1 MQKYLAF
8 MKSKTEVSAL
18 PELHFFDGTEGDLH
32 PDTMAMA
39 SFPRSGNTMLRAY
52 LERITGIVT
61 GSDVDIELG
70 LNAAL
75 MEEGLEGEGM
85 IDSRVW
91 VVKTHYPE
99 RHGVCMYFPKRCVMV
114 LRDPIDCIPSL
125 FHLTL
130 TDSHDLSVIDED
142 FFTF

>member
-1 MQKYLAF
+1 MTH
-8 MKSKTEVSAL
+8 MKSNTEVTTM
-18 PELHFFDGTEGDLH
+18 PEVHFFDGMEGELH
-32 PDTMAMA
+32 PDTLVMA

-52 LERITGIVT
+52 IEKITGIVT

-75 MEEGLEGEGM
+75 MEEGLEGEGL
-85 IDSRVW
+85 IDSKVW

-99 RHGVCMYFPKRCVMV
+99 RHGVCMYHPKRCVMV

-125 FHLTL
+125 FHLTM
-130 TDSHDLSVIDED
+130 TDSHDLSCIDDD
-142 FFTF
+142 FFTYQK